1 MLHSVYICLGV
12 LVVLMSLGRIV
23 WRHDSSNSDW
33 ALVVA
38 FIRLDFPPDQRSVA
52 QKIAAGLAEIVG
64 MKIKQLRP
72 EHTLRQIA
80 QWSDEQVR
88 IGDLSKI
95 FYLAFDIVCDENT
108 TFRALVETVTENQA
122 RRPLAAQDHR

>member
-1 MLHSVYICLGV
+1 MIQPVYICLGAIV
-12 LVVLMSLGRIV
+12 LLMSVGKVILRNGAKG
-23 WRHDSSNSDW
+23 SDW

>member
-1 MLHSVYICLGV
+1 MIQPVYICLGAIV
-12 LVVLMSLGRIV
+12 LLMSVGKIV
-23 WRHDSSNSDW
+23 WRHDAKASDW
-33 ALVVA
+33 SLVVA

-80 QWSDEQVR
+80 GWASDERVR
-88 IGDLSKI
+88 TGDLSKI
-95 FYLAFDIVCDENT
+95 FFLAFDIVCDENT
-108 TFRALVETVTENQA
+108 TFRAIVEKVAENQSA
-122 RRPLAAQDHR
+122 GGVAASK

>member
-1 MLHSVYICLGV
+1 MLQSVYICLGV

-23 WRHDSSNSDW
+23 WRHDSGNSDW
-33 ALVVA
+33 SLVVA

-80 QWSDEQVR
+80 GWADERVR

-95 FYLAFDIVCDENT
+95 FFLAFDIVCDENT
-108 TFRALVETVTENQA
+108 TFRALVEKVAESQPAT
-122 RRPLAAQDHR
+122 PHAAAK